1 MVELSRRV
9 RDASPYELLDFLAR
23 PMEDAREKQLCT
35 NRCEAPSFSALAYFD
50 NPEPKQTEIIASL
63 LQPKGKHCQGTLFL
77 RHLLA
82 CVWPSTMPH
91 EWPQD
96 VLERAKVR
104 PNHFIPGDYGKG
116 KRKRFADLWIQVGKD
131 RCLVIESKAKDAE
144 DQPGQLD
151 AYLDYMTRCFP
162 ASRNCKLLYL
172 SPNGEDPEPI
182 SISAEDWK
190 EARVGGIADA
200 QPYAVFVREWLDA
213 CRKECEAE
221 RVKFFID
228 DLIAFT
234 DPNARRLIDMTATLD
249 PSIRGLLF
257 DSQQEDRR
265 ETLLSIWELSEQI
278 YEEVL
283 KFFQRNLCERL
294 AERNIKYTFGDVDGL
309 LSKQAWGGFIKG
321 PQAEF
326 ISSSGEQLV
335 AYAGIQR
342 CPSDFHNRPRPH
354 LIIGVNIEDLDDT
367 KHQAELR
374 PWRELAQR
382 SGFPVGTDDKNWV
395 WQKVPDG
402 FDDLR
407 SKDTAIRLLDPN
419 SATDIAEQMQDALMA
434 FVEAA
439 GHDND

>member
-1 MVELSRRV
+1 MVESSKRV
-9 RDASPYELLDFLAR
+9 PGASLYELFDFLAR
-23 PMEDAREKQLCT
+23 PMEDAREKQIGI
-35 NRCEAPSFSALAYFD
+35 NRREALSFSALAYFD

-63 LQPKGKHCQGTLFL
+63 LEPKGKHCQGTLFL

-82 CVWPSTMPH
+82 SVWPSLMPH

-116 KRKRFADLWIQVGKD
+116 KRKRFVDLWIQVGKD

-151 AYLDYMTRCFP
+151 AYLDHMKRCFP

-172 SPNGEDPEPI
+172 SPNGEGPDPM
-182 SISAEDWK
+182 SISAEEWK

-200 QPYAVFVREWLDA
+200 RPYALFVREWLDG
-213 CRKECEAE
+213 CRKDCEAE

-228 DLIAFT
+228 
-234 DPNARRLIDMTATLD
+234 PNARRSIDMTAPLN
-249 PSIRGLLF
+249 PSIRELLF

-278 YEEVL
+278 YEEIL
-283 KFFQRNLCERL
+283 KSFQRNLCERL
-294 AERNIKYTFGDVDGL
+294 VERNIKYTFGDVNGL
-309 LSKQAWGGFIKG
+309 LSKQPWGGFIKG

-326 ISSSGEQLV
+326 ISSSSGERLI
-335 AYAGIQR
+335 AYAAIQR
-342 CPSDFHNRPRPH
+342 SPSGFHNRPRPH
-354 LIIGVNIEDLDDT
+354 LIVGINIEGLNDT
-367 KHQAELR
+367 KYQAKLR

-395 WQKVPDG
+395 WQQVPDG
-402 FDDLR
+402 FDDLS

-419 SATDIAEQMQDALMA
+419 SATDIVEQMQDWLMA

-439 GHDND
+439 GQDND